1 MQNSADWLNKAQ
13 TSLKTKGFTIIEN
26 VFSSAFIGKSRENMY
41 LVQKKIVDEVGKE
54 RLERAGEAGVLRLM
68 MKYHPHFFEY
78 LESPKIIK
86 IIDSLLASTAILHL
100 QNGFILPSDDLKPA
114 QIFQNSFHMD
124 FPRVMNG
131 YLASI
136 NIMVCID
143 DFSLDNGATL
153 VVPGSHQKMVAPHR
167 ADMETLAV
175 PVICPA
181 GSIFVFD
188 STLWHAAGTNRS
200 GTDRLAINHQFT
212 RSFFKPQ
219 IDYVRALGEEAIVT
233 LPPRS
238 QQLLGYYSRV
248 PASLDQFYQPEETR
262 YYRRHQG

>member
-1 MQNSADWLNKAQ
+1 VQNSDFSQAQ
-13 TSLKTKGFTIIEN
+13 NALKTQGFIIIEN
-26 VFSSAFIGKSRENMY
+26 VFDSAFIEKSKNSMY
-41 LVQKKIVDEVGKE
+41 MVQKRIVEEVGQS
-54 RLERAGEAGVLRLM
+54 RLERAGEVGVLRLM
-68 MKYHPHFFEY
+68 MKYHAHFFEY
-78 LESPKIIK
+78 LESPTMLGL
-86 IIDSLLASTAILHL
+86 IDSLLSPTAILHL
-100 QNGFILPSDDLKPA
+100 QNGFILPSEDLRPA

-124 FPRVMNG
+124 FPRVLNG

-143 DFSLDNGATL
+143 DFSVENGATM
-153 VVPGSHQKMVAPHR
+153 VVPGSHQKMVAPEKI
-167 ADMETLAV
+167 AMQTEAV

-181 GSIFVFD
+181 GSVFVFD

-200 GTDRLAINHQFT
+200 GSDRLAINHQFT

-219 IDYVRALGEEAIVT
+219 IDYIRALGEETILA

-248 PASLDQFYQPEETR
+248 PANLDQFYQPEETR

>member
-1 MQNSADWLNKAQ
+1 MQKSANWLSEAQ
-13 TSLKTKGFTIIEN
+13 TSLNTNGFTIIEN
-26 VFSSAFIGKSRENMY
+26 VFNSAFIAQSRENMY
-41 LVQKKIVDEVGKE
+41 LVQEKIVEEVGE
-54 RLERAGEAGVLRLM
+54 QRLERAGEVGVLRLM

-78 LESPKIIK
+78 LESPKIVD
-86 IIDSLLASTAILHL
+86 IIDKLLAPTAILHL
-100 QNGFILPSDDLKPA
+100 QNGFILPSADLEPA

-124 FPRVMNG
+124 FARVMNG

-143 DFSLDNGATL
+143 DFSPENGATL
-153 VVPGSHQKMVAPHR
+153 VVPGSHQKMVAPNR
-167 ADMETLAV
+167 ADMATTAV

-200 GTDRLAINHQFT
+200 GADRLAINHQFT

-219 IDYVRALGEEAIVT
+219 IDYVRALGEETILK